1 MESLKLIVENFK
13 ESCVKAGEIENSNV
27 DKCLQNL
34 RNEMM
39 RKVAEI
45 VRSRG
50 ILEVYL
56 EELSSA
62 ISKELNS
69 ILLDTILFEIESN
82 SNLIGI
88 ESILTLNMRISD
100 ASAYHSFTEELCEKM
115 RNSQL
120 PFSTLI
126 LFQDHGFNVPRSELI
141 ANNMNFYMEEI
152 ESMVKEPE
160 NQRKMLI
167 FFDGKV
173 PRDCFKSKT
182 EVPNIFQDM
191 VRNWIEASFNQQK
204 FAMFSNF
211 QQGKNSVKSLLIYVL
226 DYLLFE
232 DGEELSDDFTEKF
245 LEQDQFCASKFE
257 GLMKSEFGKLTEILT
272 FDMLST
278 IIEKVTNDNLKMN
291 WTNFLKIVSS
301 FSLQKQRYDFE
312 VFLINDFHE
321 IF

>member
-1 MESLKLIVENFK
+1 
-13 ESCVKAGEIENSNV
+13 
-27 DKCLQNL
+27 
-34 RNEMM
+34 
-39 RKVAEI
+39 
-45 VRSRG
+45 
-50 ILEVYL
+50 
-56 EELSSA
+56 
-62 ISKELNS
+62 
-69 ILLDTILFEIESN
+69 
-82 SNLIGI
+82 
-88 ESILTLNMRISD
+88 
-100 ASAYHSFTEELCEKM
+100 
-115 RNSQL
+115 
-120 PFSTLI
+120 
-126 LFQDHGFNVPRSELI
+126 
-141 ANNMNFYMEEI
+141 MEEI

-301 FSLQKQRYDFE
+301 FSLQKQR
-312 VFLINDFHE
+312 
-321 IF
+321 